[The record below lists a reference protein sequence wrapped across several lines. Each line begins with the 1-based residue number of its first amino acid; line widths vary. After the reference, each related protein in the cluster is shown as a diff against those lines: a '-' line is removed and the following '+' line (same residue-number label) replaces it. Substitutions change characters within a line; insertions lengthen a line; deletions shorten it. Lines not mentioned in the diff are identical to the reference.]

1 MLLFPWP
8 GIFFYT
14 PKQEKCGGGGRKSR
28 SHFIYCRCTPMHISS
43 LKHLDISVMEHFP
56 HLWVK
61 YASQS
66 CLCAHPCACGGD
78 KKEKKKKKGKG
89 VHVCTCA
96 RAPALRTCLC
106 GRVMYNLV
114 NWNGARHR
122 GAIDGSINWYRV
134 SVMSS
139 VRRRTSLFYR
149 LHLQDCCLPPIY
161 LFPPDAINIYWHS
174 NEHFSIILCDFI
186 ITEAY
191 SKHW

>member
-1 MLLFPWP
+1 
-8 GIFFYT
+8 
-14 PKQEKCGGGGRKSR
+14 
-28 SHFIYCRCTPMHISS
+28 MHISS

-78 KKEKKKKKGKG
+78 KKEKKKKEKQGCAC
-89 VHVCTCA
+89 VYLRSCTC
-96 RAPALRTCLC
+96 
-106 GRVMYNLV
+106 LV
-114 NWNGARHR
+114 YLFVRPRDVQSSKLKRREAS

-134 SVMSS
+134 LVMSS

-149 LHLQDCCLPPIY
+149 LHLQDCCLQPIY

-191 SKHW
+191 SKNW